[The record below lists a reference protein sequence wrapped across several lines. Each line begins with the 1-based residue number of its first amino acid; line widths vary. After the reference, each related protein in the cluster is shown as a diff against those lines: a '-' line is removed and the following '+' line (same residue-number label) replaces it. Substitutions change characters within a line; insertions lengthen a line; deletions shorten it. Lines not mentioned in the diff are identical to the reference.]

1 MQLGM
6 KTKSACLGLLMLL
19 MTSGLLAA
27 EIFPAGVKR
36 VVFLG
41 DSITYDG
48 HYVTDIVAYQRW
60 HQPQHEIE
68 FINLGLPSENT
79 CGLTEPGH
87 AGGKF
92 PRPDLHERLRRALA
106 KTRPDLVIA
115 CYGMN
120 DGIYLPFD
128 AGRFAAFTNGMIGFH
143 QAVEKSG
150 AKIIHVTPP
159 VFDEVK
165 GGHPG
170 YAKVLD
176 IYSRWL
182 LDQRTNGWQVVD
194 LHFPM
199 QQKLADERA
208 KNPAFAFAKD
218 GVHPNEAGHWLMAKE
233 ILKGLGATGLT
244 GMESP
249 VGMFQDAA
257 KGNRIL
263 TLLNQK
269 LSVMKD
275 AWLTEIGHKRPMPAG
290 LPMAEATRRAEE
302 LEKQI
307 ANLTN

>member
-1 MQLGM
+1 
-6 KTKSACLGLLMLL
+6 
-19 MTSGLLAA
+19 
-27 EIFPAGVKR
+27 
-36 VVFLG
+36 
-41 DSITYDG
+41 
-48 HYVTDIVAYQRW
+48 
-60 HQPQHEIE
+60 
-68 FINLGLPSENT
+68 
-79 CGLTEPGH
+79 
-87 AGGKF
+87 
-92 PRPDLHERLRRALA
+92 
-106 KTRPDLVIA
+106 
-115 CYGMN
+115 
-120 DGIYLPFD
+120 
-128 AGRFAAFTNGMIGFH
+128 
-143 QAVEKSG
+143 
-150 AKIIHVTPP
+150 
-159 VFDEVK
+159 
-165 GGHPG
+165 
-170 YAKVLD
+170 
-176 IYSRWL
+176 
-182 LDQRTNGWQVVD
+182 
-194 LHFPM
+194 M

>member
-1 MQLGM
+1 M
-6 KTKSACLGLLMLL
+6 KTQPLCLGLMILL
-19 MTSGLLAA
+19 TFSSSLIA

-48 HYVTDIVAYQRW
+48 HYVADIVAYQRL
-60 HQPQHEIE
+60 HQPQREME

-79 CGLTEPGH
+79 SGLSEPGH

-92 PRPDLHERLRRALA
+92 PRPDLHERLGRMLA

-120 DGIYLPFD
+120 DGIYLPLD
-128 AGRFAAFTNGMIGFH
+128 AGRFAAFTNGIIRLH
-143 QAVEKSG
+143 QAVENSG

-159 VFDEVK
+159 VFDEVP

-170 YAKVLD
+170 YANVLD
-176 IYSRWL
+176 VYSRWL
-182 LDQRTNGWQVVD
+182 LDQLTNGWRVID

-199 QQKLADERA
+199 QQTLAAERA
-208 KNPAFAFAKD
+208 KRPAFAFAKD
-218 GVHPNEAGHWLMAKE
+218 GIHPDEAGHWLMAKE
-233 ILKGLGATGLT
+233 ILKGLGATDLA

-249 VGMFQDAA
+249 VGLFQDAA
-257 KGNRIL
+257 TGQRIL
-263 TLLNQK
+263 PLLNQK

-290 LPMAEATRRAEE
+290 LPMAEATKRAGE

-307 ANLTN
+307 TNLIN